1 MNISLS
7 WRSWSFMGILWQF
20 IFNLFRHP
28 AWWYFSLI
36 VGPQHWPSRETRKYS
51 AKCNIFNPTSLLVS
65 SITMVGL
72 PRLPVMFV
80 MKSVFWWPIATQQLW
95 STPRKHQQRGEDDK
109 PIPPKGDGSRA
120 ALAIGASVP
129 FADKDNGEKFKIIY
143 SLSSS
148 SFQQTLNNQQNL
160 HQFHFH

>member
-7 WRSWSFMGILWQF
+7 WRSWSFMGIPWQF

-72 PRLPVMFV
+72 PRLPVMFQV
-80 MKSVFWWPIATQQLW
+80 CLLKKRPIANNNCKAHNQNINKGVEMTNRFLPRVRAVGPPLLLGHQWLLLTKTMVNSVQTHFQCIIIIL
-95 STPRKHQQRGEDDK
+95 STN
-109 PIPPKGDGSRA
+109 S
-120 ALAIGASVP
+120 
-129 FADKDNGEKFKIIY
+129 
-143 SLSSS
+143 
-148 SFQQTLNNQQNL
+148 
-160 HQFHFH
+160 

>member
-1 MNISLS
+1 MCSELTPRAPVPDNRIPQLMQPWLVQNSLLCCVH
-7 WRSWSFMGILWQF
+7 MI
-20 IFNLFRHP
+20 
-28 AWWYFSLI
+28 
-36 VGPQHWPSRETRKYS
+36 
-51 AKCNIFNPTSLLVS
+51 TSLLVS

-72 PRLPVMFV
+72 PRLPVIFV
-80 MKSVFWWPIATQQLW
+80 MKSIFWWPIATQQLW

-143 SLSSS
+143 SSLSSS
-148 SFQQTLNNQQNL
+148 FRQTFNNQQNL
-160 HQFHFH
+160 HQFHFHLKKASLYATPPWQSCPCSRC